1 MSSKPEK
8 ILIGHKLK
16 RLRQSLRISQLE
28 MAQEI
33 NISPSYLNL
42 LENNQRPITV
52 NLLFKLGQLYNIDF
66 KEFSD
71 DETGKLT
78 AELNEVFSDPILKS
92 NDVTKRDI
100 KNLANTSPT
109 ISSALLKLYD
119 SYIKLKDGE
128 SISSKG
134 HTTSF
139 KPTPFETVRKFLEA
153 SKNYFPSL
161 EQASLSIRTEAK
173 IEDQSS
179 IYYKLCDYLEKKLNI
194 KVKVLPKSIM
204 EELFSRNDQHRSR
217 ILISEA
223 LDLPEKTFQIS
234 SQIALI
240 KFEDIIDQII
250 SKSNFTDKE
259 EKYLLKITLANY
271 FGTSLIMPYDNF
283 KESANELRYDLEI
296 LSTRFATNVDNVCQ
310 RLTTLN
316 KKSNSGIPF
325 FYFKFDEAGKI
336 HNRLLSK
343 DLKFPYSPGANSDWS
358 VHQVF
363 KNPGGTFVQISEL
376 EDGKKYINI
385 SKTVKRPLNSYD
397 ENSPLFSIILGCE
410 IRYMEKII
418 YADKLLQNKVQ
429 KISKIELGCRICGMN
444 VCEHKDENQNFSM
457 NFDPSIRFNGLFEF
471 NN

>member
-1 MSSKPEK
+1 MKTEK
-8 ILIGHKLK
+8 ILIGYKLK
-16 RLRQSLRISQLE
+16 RLRQSLRINQIE
-28 MAQEI
+28 MADELD
-33 NISPSYLNL
+33 ISASYLNL

-52 NLLFKLGQLYNIDF
+52 NLLFKLGQLYDIDF
-66 KEFSD
+66 KEFSI

-78 AELNEVFSDPILKS
+78 AELSEVFSDPILKS

-109 ISSALLKLYD
+109 ISNALLKLYD
-119 SYIKLKDGE
+119 SYIRLKEGE
-128 SISSKG
+128 NISKEGYVASL
-134 HTTSF
+134 
-139 KPTPFETVRKFLEA
+139 KPTPYETIRLFLEA
-153 SKNYFPSL
+153 SKNYFPTL
-161 EQASLSIRTEAK
+161 EKASLSIRTEAK

-179 IYYKLCDYLEKKLNI
+179 IYFKLCEYLEKKLKI

-204 EELFSRNDQHRSR
+204 EELFSRYDQHRKR

-223 LDLPEKTFQIS
+223 LDLPDKTFQIS

-240 KFEDIIDQII
+240 KFEDRIDQII
-250 SKSNFTDKE
+250 SKSKITDKE

-271 FGTSLIMPYDNF
+271 FGMSLIMPYDYF
-283 KESANELRYDLEI
+283 KASADELRYDLEN
-296 LSTRFATNVDNVCQ
+296 LSTRFTTNIDNVCK

-316 KKSNSGIPF
+316 KRKNLGIPF

-343 DLKFPYSPGANSDWS
+343 DLKFPYNPGANSDWS

-363 KNPGGTFVQISEL
+363 KNPGSTFVQISEL
-376 EDGKKYINI
+376 NDGKKYINI
-385 SKTVKRPLNSYD
+385 SKTVKRSLNSYD

-410 IRYMEKII
+410 IRYMENII
-418 YADKLLQNKVQ
+418 YADKLVQNKLQ
-429 KISKIELGCRICGMN
+429 KISKIELGCRICSMN
-444 VCEHKDENQNFSM
+444 VCEHKEDNYIFSM
-457 NFDPSIRFNGLFEF
+457 NFDPNIRFNGLFEF